1 MKQKIDFNK
10 KSIPW
15 LRRRMFKQIR
25 KAIINFAI
33 ALVLIAFAGN
43 WIDGGFWQIVVFVL
57 AMGFALAMTVNFIR
71 IESLNEAIRSRKK
84 FGR

>member
-1 MKQKIDFNK
+1 MKQIIDFNK
-10 KSIPW
+10 KSLPW

-33 ALVLIAFAGN
+33 ALILIAFAGS
-43 WIDGGFWQIVVFVL
+43 WIDGALWQIIVMAGGML
-57 AMGFALAMTVNFIR
+57 FALIMTVNFIR
-71 IESLNEAIRSRKK
+71 IEALNEAIRSRKK